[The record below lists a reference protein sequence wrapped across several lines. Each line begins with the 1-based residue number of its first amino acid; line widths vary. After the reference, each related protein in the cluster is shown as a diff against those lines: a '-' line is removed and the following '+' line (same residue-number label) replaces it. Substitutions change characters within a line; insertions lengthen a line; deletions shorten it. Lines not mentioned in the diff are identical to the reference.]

1 MKASVFVGCSLDGF
15 IARPDGALDWLMG
28 TPEAGN
34 APPPEHGYDAFMAG
48 IDTVLMG
55 RKTFETVLAMG
66 IWPYAGKRVV
76 VLSTTLAAL
85 PDSMAGKAELQ
96 RGPVAALAAQLAAD
110 GCQGLYVDG
119 GATIQAF
126 LRAGL
131 IDEITISRLPVLIGA
146 GITLFGALP
155 HDVKLEHLRTK
166 IYEGGMVQ
174 SAYRVLRPT

>member
-28 TPEAGN
+28 PP
-34 APPPEHGYDAFMAG
+34 APDCAPPEHGYDAFMAG

-85 PDSMAGKAELQ
+85 PASVAGQAEVR

-131 IDEITISRLPVLIGA
+131 IDDITISRLPVLIGA
-146 GITLFGALP
+146 GIALFGALP
-155 HDVKLEHLRTK
+155 HDVKLEHLRST
-166 IYEGGMVQ
+166 IYAGGMVQ
-174 SAYRVLRPT
+174 SAYRVVRPT

>member
-28 TPEAGN
+28 EPEAGS
-34 APPPEHGYDAFMAG
+34 APPEHGYDAFMAG

-55 RKTFETVLAMG
+55 RKTFETVQAMG
-66 IWPYAGKRVV
+66 IWPYTGKRVV
-76 VLSTTLAAL
+76 VLSTTLATL
-85 PDSMAGKAELQ
+85 PGSVAGKAELQ
-96 RGPVAALAAQLAAD
+96 RGPMAALVAQLAAD

-119 GATIQAF
+119 GATIQAC

-131 IDEITISRLPVLIGA
+131 IDEITISRLPVLIGS
-146 GITLFGALP
+146 GIALFCALP
-155 HDVKLEHLRTK
+155 HDVKLEHLRSK

-174 SAYRVLRPT
+174 SVYRVLRVT